1 MRRVPVYA
9 VAIAAGAAFTTAS
22 AQFSAVKPNPAK
34 TAVSTATGIS
44 GGFLMGVD
52 NCVGAH
58 TVVAAGPQAGVPFT
72 TGTTGTQGQNEANCY
87 AFGSTQVHNDVWFD
101 WQATATGNA
110 SMITCAGTTVDT
122 KIAAYPLNAG
132 ACPADGTSLACN
144 DDACGLQSSITWS
157 VVAGTSYTLQL
168 GTFPG
173 AAGGS
178 GTFNTTQQAPP
189 PCGQYDDGTTENSLG
204 LIAGGETGWL
214 HFQDCLQTVD
224 SIDTAYGTP
233 LGSGVPNGA
242 ASNIVAYE
250 DSDCDANP
258 TTPAA
263 GMTVMWSVAT
273 VTSNVD
279 TDILNNVPRVGGTA
293 SAPSRCTWVMGTA
306 VQAAGTFPGPMDQT
320 NPTPNAW
327 VAGQTLGAGGVMN
340 LTNLNANNVPPL
352 QMQAIGFAAAW
363 LLRANG
369 TESSGNP
376 FPAQCFGAACPCGN
390 NSTNGGGCDN
400 SIGGLN
406 GNGAILAGS
415 GSASLA
421 NDTLV
426 LTATVTTNQ
435 PGIFFQG
442 NLFLGPP
449 PVFGDGLR
457 CCGQNVVRCG
467 TYLPAG
473 NTTNTSTGNLIG
485 GNAPPIS
492 NIGPNTNLNPGDI
505 RCYQWWYRDPN
516 NGPCGSGFNLSNSIS
531 VTWGA

>member
-22 AQFSAVKPNPAK
+22 AQFSAVQPNPAK
-34 TAVSTATGIS
+34 APVSTATGLS

-58 TVVAAGPQAGVPFT
+58 TVVPAGPQVGVPFT

-87 AFGSTQVHNDVWFD
+87 AFGSTNVTNDVWFD

-110 SMITCAGTTVDT
+110 SMTTCAGTTIDT

-144 DDACGLQSSITWS
+144 DDACGLQSTITWS
-157 VVAGTSYTLQL
+157 VNAGTSYTLQL

-178 GTFNTTQQAPP
+178 GTFDTTQQAPP
-189 PCGQYDDGTTENSLG
+189 PCGQYDDGTTENALG
-204 LIAGGETGWL
+204 LTAGGETMWTQD
-214 HFQDCLQTVD
+214 FDCLLTVD

-233 LGSGVPNGA
+233 LGGLIPNGN
-242 ASNIVAYE
+242 ASRIVSYE
-250 DSDCDANP
+250 DADCDANP

-263 GMTVMWSVAT
+263 GMTLMWSVAT
-273 VTSNVD
+273 VVTNAD
-279 TDILNNVPRVGGTA
+279 TDILNNNPRVGGTA
-293 SAPSRCTWVMGTA
+293 TASSRCTFVAATA
-306 VQAAGTFPGPMDQT
+306 VQASGQFPAPMDQT
-320 NPTPNAW
+320 NPVPNSW
-327 VAGQTLGAGGVMN
+327 IVGQTTGAGGVMN
-340 LTNLNANNVPPL
+340 INNLNANNVPPL
-352 QMQAIGFAAAW
+352 QMQAIGFPASF
-363 LLRANG
+363 LLRGNG
-369 TESSGNP
+369 TESSGDP
-376 FPAQCFGAACPCGN
+376 FPAQCFGAGCPCGN
-390 NSTNGGGCDN
+390 NSSNNGGCDN
-400 SIGGLN
+400 SLAGTGG
-406 GNGAILAGS
+406 AVLAGS

-426 LTATVTTNQ
+426 LTATNTTNQ

-442 NLFLGPP
+442 NTFLVP

-457 CCGQNVVRCG
+457 CCGQNVIRCG
-467 TYLPAG
+467 TYLPSG
-473 NTTNTSTGNLIG
+473 NTTNTGNGNLIG

-492 NIGPNTNLNPGDI
+492 NIGLNTNLVPGDV

-516 NGPCGSGFNLSNSIS
+516 GGPCGSGFNLSNSIS

>member
-22 AQFSAVKPNPAK
+22 AQFSSVKPNPAK
-34 TAVSTATGIS
+34 APVTTAAGIS
-44 GGFLMGVD
+44 GGFLTGAD
-52 NCVGAH
+52 NCAGAH
-58 TVVAAGPQAGVPFT
+58 RAVPAGPQAAVAFT

-87 AFGSTQVHNDVWFD
+87 AFGSTNVTNDVWFD
-101 WQATATGNA
+101 WMATATGNA
-110 SMITCAGTTVDT
+110 SMITCGGTGVDS
-122 KIAAYPLNAG
+122 KIAAYPGTPG

-144 DDACGLQSSITWS
+144 DDACGLQSSITWA
-157 VVAGTSYTLQL
+157 VTSGSTYTLQL

-178 GTFNTTQQAPP
+178 GTYSLTQQAPP
-189 PCGQYDDGTTENSLG
+189 PCGVYDDGTTENALG
-204 LIAGGETGWL
+204 LTAGGETGWL
-214 HFQDCLQTVD
+214 HTQDCLLTID
-224 SIDTAYGTP
+224 SIDTCYGTP
-233 LGSGVPNGA
+233 LGGGIPNGN
-242 ASNIVAYE
+242 ASTIVAYE
-250 DSDCDANP
+250 DSDCDSNP

-263 GMTVMWSVAT
+263 GMSLMWSVAT
-273 VTSNVD
+273 VVANAD
-279 TDILNNVPRVGGTA
+279 TDMFVNIPRVGGTA
-293 SAPSRCTWVMGTA
+293 TAPSRCTWVMATA
-306 VQAAGTFPGPMDQT
+306 VQIAGQFPGPMDQT
-320 NPTPNAW
+320 NPTPAAW
-327 VAGQTLGAGGVMN
+327 VVGQTTGAGGVLN
-340 LTNLNANNVPPL
+340 VTNLNANNVPPL

-369 TESSGNP
+369 TESSTDP
-376 FPAQCFGAACPCGN
+376 FPAQCFGTGCPCGN
-390 NSTNGGGCDN
+390 NSTNNGGCDN
-400 SIGGLN
+400 SLAGTGG
-406 GNGAILAGS
+406 AVLAGS
-415 GSASLA
+415 GNASLA

-426 LTATVTTNQ
+426 LTATNTTNQ

-442 NLFLGPP
+442 DIRLGPP

-473 NTTNTSTGNLIG
+473 NTTNTANGNLIG

-492 NIGPNTNLNPGDI
+492 NIGPNNNLVPGNS

-516 NGPCGSGFNLSNSIS
+516 GGPCGSGFNLSNAIA

>member
-34 TAVSTATGIS
+34 APVTTAAGIS
-44 GGFLMGVD
+44 GGFLTGAD

-58 TVVAAGPQAGVPFT
+58 RAVAAGPQAAVAFT

-87 AFGSTQVHNDVWFD
+87 AFGSTNVTNDVWFD
-101 WQATATGNA
+101 WMATSTGNA
-110 SMITCAGTTVDT
+110 TMTTCGGTTIDS
-122 KIAAYPLNAG
+122 KIAAYPGTPG

-144 DDACGLQSSITWS
+144 DDACGLQSSITWA
-157 VVAGTSYTLQL
+157 VTSGSTYTLQV

-178 GTFNTTQQAPP
+178 GTYALTQQAPP
-189 PCGQYDDGTTENSLG
+189 PCGQYDDGTTENALG

-214 HFQDCLQTVD
+214 HNQECLLTVD

-233 LGSGVPNGA
+233 LGGGIANGS
-242 ASNIVAYE
+242 ASTIVAYE
-250 DSDCDANP
+250 DTDCDRNP

-263 GMTVMWSVAT
+263 GMTLMWSVAT
-273 VTSNVD
+273 VVANAD
-279 TDILNNVPRVGGTA
+279 TDILNNTPRVGGTA
-293 SAPSRCTWVMGTA
+293 TASSRCTWVMATA
-306 VQAAGTFPGPMDQT
+306 VQPAGTFPAPMDQT
-320 NPTPNAW
+320 NPTPKAW
-327 VAGQTLGAGGVMN
+327 VVGQTTGAGGLMN
-340 LTNLNANNVPPL
+340 INNLNANNVPPL
-352 QMQAIGFAAAW
+352 QMQAIGFPAAW

-369 TESSGNP
+369 TESSTDP
-376 FPAQCFGAACPCGN
+376 FPAQCFGTGCPCGN
-390 NSTNGGGCDN
+390 NSSNNGGCDN
-400 SIGGLN
+400 SLAGTGG
-406 GNGAILAGS
+406 AVLAGS
-415 GSASLA
+415 GNASLA

-426 LTATVTTNQ
+426 LTATNTTNQ

-442 NLFLGPP
+442 DIRLGPP

-473 NTTNTSTGNLIG
+473 NTTNTGNGNLIG

-492 NIGPNTNLNPGDI
+492 DIGPNQANLSPGTS

-516 NGPCGSGFNLSNSIS
+516 GGPCGSGFNLSNAIA